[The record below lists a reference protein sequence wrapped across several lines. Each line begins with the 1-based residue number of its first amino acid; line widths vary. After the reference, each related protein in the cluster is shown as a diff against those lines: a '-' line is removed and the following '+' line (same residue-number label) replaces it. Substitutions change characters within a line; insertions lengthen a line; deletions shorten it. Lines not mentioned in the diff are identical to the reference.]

1 MSLPPWRARSEENV
15 SNQLS
20 GQRALVTGG
29 ASGIGAAISRRF
41 TTEGAHVVVADINDT
56 GGKTVAAEIN
66 GDFAHLDVTD
76 PDAWDELI
84 AAQRDF
90 DIVVLNAG
98 VSTHQS
104 VISATPAYP
113 FQNLDNDAYRRI
125 MSINL
130 DGVVF
135 GARAVIPGMVARRA
149 GQILA
154 TASLAGI
161 IGIGQDPI
169 YGLTKHGVV
178 GLVKSLGS
186 ALEPHG
192 VCISALCPGFIDTP
206 LVSAASQEVIKA
218 FGMGIMEVEIAGDLA
233 MRALTE
239 RINGS
244 QWTVIAGQ
252 PITQYVPL
260 VPFVL

>member
-1 MSLPPWRARSEENV
+1 MSK
-15 SNQLS
+15 QLA

-41 TTEGAHVVVADINDT
+41 TAEGAHVVVADVNDT
-56 GGKTVAAEIN
+56 LGKSVAKEIG
-66 GDFAHLDVTD
+66 GDFVHLDVTD
-76 PDAWDELI
+76 PTAWETLI
-84 AAQRDF
+84 ASQQDF
-90 DIVVLNAG
+90 DIAVLNAG
-98 VSTHQS
+98 VSTHQN
-104 VISATPAYP
+104 VIVEAPTYP
-113 FQNLDNDAYRRI
+113 FQNLDNDSYRRI

-135 GARAVIPGMVARRA
+135 GARAVIPSMVARRS
-149 GQILA
+149 GHILA

-178 GLVKSLGS
+178 GLVKSLGTS
-186 ALEPHG
+186 LEPYG

-218 FGMGIMEVEIAGDLA
+218 FGMGIMKVEIAGDLA
-233 MRALTE
+233 MRAITE

-244 QWTVIAGQ
+244 QWTVIDGQ
-252 PITQYVPL
+252 PIIQYVPT
-260 VPFVL
+260 VPFSL

>member
-1 MSLPPWRARSEENV
+1 MSK
-15 SNQLS
+15 QLS

-41 TTEGAHVVVADINDT
+41 TAEGAHVVVADVNDT
-56 GGKTVAAEIN
+56 DGKAVAREIG

-76 PDAWDELI
+76 PDAWDVLI
-84 AAQRDF
+84 AAQQDF

-98 VSTHQS
+98 VSTHQN
-104 VISATPAYP
+104 VIAEAPAYP
-113 FQNLDNDAYRRI
+113 LQNLDNDAYKRI

-135 GARAVIPGMVARRA
+135 GARAVIPRMIARRS

-178 GLVKSLGS
+178 GLVKSLGA

-206 LVSAASQEVIKA
+206 LVSAASQEVIKS

-244 QWTVIAGQ
+244 QWMVIAGQ
-252 PITQYVPL
+252 PITEYLPL
-260 VPFVL
+260 VPFAL